1 VHEKQQVFAEID
13 FDKSLTTRILH
24 VDERSGYLVVGY
36 GDSKRMNSVLFDY
49 SVLQYRANYRGAHLF
64 FKLSNPLECLHEG
77 KHAIKFD
84 LPDALLWSQRRE
96 VERVVVPHG
105 NALHCVY
112 RNEEGEFFRASVFDI
127 SLDGMGGVIFQEN
140 IALKVGMVLK
150 GCRITYP
157 GFDPITVDLVIR
169 NIKSIAQPD
178 GTVYKRAGVRFMQR
192 PEEIPVLINSFVHNL
207 GN

>member
-1 VHEKQQVFAEID
+1 MPTKNKTSKPIKSKPPANALYRSRIEICRILRELVRGKHQVFAEID

-96 VERVVVPHG
+96 VERVVG
-105 NALHCVY
+105 
-112 RNEEGEFFRASVFDI
+112 
-127 SLDGMGGVIFQEN
+127 
-140 IALKVGMVLK
+140 
-150 GCRITYP
+150 
-157 GFDPITVDLVIR
+157 
-169 NIKSIAQPD
+169 
-178 GTVYKRAGVRFMQR
+178 
-192 PEEIPVLINSFVHNL
+192 
-207 GN
+207 